1 MSTTELQAA
10 MNSPQAFPKSLLAL
24 LNQPNSKELM
34 TDIERVELA
43 VRRTSAKIKGHT
55 QEALRIWLL
64 ELASELARVHREAK

>member
-1 MSTTELQAA
+1 MRPGTSAVA
-10 MNSPQAFPKSLLAL
+10 LATL
-24 LNQPNSKELM
+24 VNPRNSKELM